1 MRRGNGRWRKKAL
14 YLFRLK
20 AREQALYPYP
30 VNILHGLVP
39 GVLGHDLGL
48 PHCCPSWLG
57 RGWASPSI
65 AHVLGLAHL
74 PAWASPIGHAH
85 AAAWACPSRRIITCA
100 CTDKKTVS
108 VGGALEHGQAQA
120 NTWACP
126 STKSLSAHALTADL
140 TNPTPP
146 AAMLLRVQLS
156 GRWVDLPALLPRP
169 FLAPMLYA
177 ASNVGI
183 VCVRVNT
190 YRK

>member
-1 MRRGNGRWRKKAL
+1 MDFTWGCGC
-14 YLFRLK
+14 
-20 AREQALYPYP
+20 P

-140 TNPTPP
+140 TNPTTP
-146 AAMLLRVQLS
+146 AAMSLRVQLKRNS
-156 GRWVDLPALLPRP
+156 H
-169 FLAPMLYA
+169 LA
-177 ASNVGI
+177 
-183 VCVRVNT
+183 VRSPVT
-190 YRK
+190 GPSPSKSPKMTG

>member
-1 MRRGNGRWRKKAL
+1 MTVNN
-14 YLFRLK
+14 
-20 AREQALYPYP
+20 P

-100 CTDKKTVS
+100 CIDKKAVS

-126 STKSLSAHALTADL
+126 STKSLSAHAPTADL
-140 TNPTPP
+140 TNPTPR
-146 AAMLLRVQLS
+146 AAMLLRVQRS

-169 FLAPMLYA
+169 FLDPMLYA

-183 VCVRVNT
+183 VYVRVNA